1 MCTCDQRKEKGRQV
15 IHGFFFWDI
24 DDLIAVN
31 GYNYGL
37 PEANP

>member
-1 MCTCDQRKEKGRQV
+1 V
-15 IHGFFFWDI
+15 INERNKDAKLFMDYFFWDI